1 MAGLNVLICGG
12 GIAGIE
18 GLLRLRRLA
27 VERVELTLVSPDEE
41 FVCRPLAVHEPFAL
55 AGARRYP
62 LERIASDT
70 GGRWIRD
77 RLVRIDV
84 DACTVHTEGAREL
97 SYDALLL
104 ALGAR
109 ESAPYEHAH
118 VFTDR
123 DPRQSFRRLVQDIE
137 LGRARSVAFVLP
149 HGPAWPIPLYE
160 LALMTAARAR
170 SMSLDPQITFITPE
184 GRPLKAFGQAA
195 GDAILRLLKESG
207 IELHTGVVARVPAP
221 HLVTFGETRLEVER
235 IVTLPRIT
243 GPAVPGLPAGTDWFV
258 PVDER
263 CLVEQTN
270 GRVFAA
276 GDATDFP
283 VKHGGI
289 GAQQADTAAA
299 GIAHLAGIG
308 ERPPPFDPVI
318 RGMLLTGDRPLY
330 LVAHVVAGLGW
341 RSQVY
346 EQPPWPTDE
355 KVVAEEL
362 GPYLAN
368 LDVAPG
374 SHH

>member
-1 MAGLNVLICGG
+1 MADFNVLICGG

-18 GLLRLRRLA
+18 ALLRLRRLA
-27 VERVELTLVSPDEE
+27 RRHVQVTLVSPEKE
-41 FVCRPLAVHEPFAL
+41 LVCRPLAVREPFAV
-55 AGARRYP
+55 GGVPRYP

-70 GGRWIRD
+70 GARWIRD
-77 RLVRIDV
+77 RLERIDIGG
-84 DACTVHTEGAREL
+84 CTVHTDGGREL

-109 ESAPYEHAH
+109 ESTPYEHAH

-123 DPRQSFRRLVQDIE
+123 DSDRSFRRIVQDIE
-137 LGRARSVAFVLP
+137 LGHARSVAFVLP
-149 HGPAWPIPLYE
+149 QGPVWPVPLYE
-160 LALMTAARAR
+160 LALMTAAHAR
-170 SMSLDPQITFITPE
+170 SMRLDARIAFITPE

-195 GDAILRLLKESG
+195 GDAILRLLGEAG
-207 IELHTGVVARVPAP
+207 IRLHTGVVARVPAP
-221 HLVTFGETRLEVER
+221 DLVTFDETRLEFER

-263 CLVEQTN
+263 CLVQDAD

-289 GAQQADTAAA
+289 GAQQADAAAA

-308 ERPPPFDPVI
+308 ERPPPFKPVI
-318 RGMLLTGDRPLY
+318 RAMLLTGNDPLY
-330 LVAHVVAGLGW
+330 FEAQVVAGLGW
-341 RSQVY
+341 RSEVY
-346 EQPPWPTDE
+346 EQPPWPADE

-362 GPYLAN
+362 GPYLTN
-368 LDVAPG
+368 LADAYPD
-374 SHH
+374 